1 MSEVI
6 NNREQRVNQL
16 KAIIRH
22 LHDGRPADEVRA
34 MLASI
39 VGQTDHAEIAAMEQQ
54 LMAEGMPVEE
64 VRSMC
69 DLHADVL
76 RDVMAPVQIR
86 PKIVPGHPV
95 DTFQREN
102 RAIAEASARLRSEFA
117 RLEAMPDEGDAA
129 PIVEACRAQVNA
141 LFDIDKHYQRK
152 ELLLFTFL
160 EQHGITGPSKVMWS
174 KDDEARALLKDL
186 AEALRATGVT
196 TAEWRLVAQTVG
208 EQALAAIDGMIYKE
222 EHILLPLAL
231 DLLTREEWG
240 RIWADSPRI
249 GWCLVEPGDEYRPP
263 AAVQPLETVD
273 VPHGRAMQFPTG
285 HLTFE
290 QLRGLFESLPVDLTF
305 VDADDR
311 VAFYSEGPARV
322 FARSKAVVGRQVQH
336 CHPPRSVST
345 VDRILDDFRA
355 GRQSVAEFWIE
366 FHGRFVHIRYFA
378 VRADEGTYL
387 GCLEV
392 TQDVT
397 GIRALTGERRLL
409 EYDVTAH

>member
-1 MSEVI
+1 MSEII
-6 NNREQRVNQL
+6 NNREQRITQL
-16 KAIIRH
+16 KTIIRH
-22 LHDGRPADEVRA
+22 LHEGKPADEVRA
-34 MLASI
+34 LLATI

-54 LMAEGMPVEE
+54 LMAEGMAVEE

-76 RDVMAPVQIR
+76 RDVMTPVQIR

-102 RAIAEASARLRSEFA
+102 RAIADVTRRLREEFA
-117 RLEAMPDEGDAA
+117 RLAAVPDEGDAT
-129 PIVEACRAQVNA
+129 PIVEACRAHVNA
-141 LFDIDKHYQRK
+141 LFDVEKHYQRK

-160 EQHGITGPSKVMWS
+160 EQHGITGPSKVMWA
-174 KDDEARALLKDL
+174 KDDEVRALLKDL
-186 AEALRATGVT
+186 AAALRTDGVS
-196 TAEWRLVAQTVG
+196 TAEWKLVAQTVG
-208 EQALAAIDGMIYKE
+208 EQLVEAVDGMIYKE
-222 EHILLPLAL
+222 EQILLPLAL
-231 DLLTREEWG
+231 DMLTREEWG
-240 RIWADSPRI
+240 RIWADSPRL

-263 AAVQPLETVD
+263 AAVQPTETVE
-273 VPHGRAMQFPTG
+273 VPQGRAMTFPTG

-290 QLRGLFESLPVDLTF
+290 QLRGIFESLPVDLTF

-311 VAFYSEGPARV
+311 VAFYSEGPHRV
-322 FARSKAVVGRQVQH
+322 FARSRAVIGRQVQH

-355 GRQSVAEFWIE
+355 GRQDVAEFWIE

-378 VRADEGTYL
+378 VRSDEGKYL

-392 TQDVT
+392 TQDAT
-397 GIRALTGERRLL
+397 ALRALTGERRLL
-409 EYDVTAH
+409 EYDVPVS